1 MNINEEAVL
10 SNLKLED
17 LEDNQKAIAE
27 AIGIEN
33 FAKLVIYAGGD
44 CYYIPTITKFKTKLM
59 KRFIKESKKNINAYN
74 RRELI
79 RQFGVCRKTVDEVFA
94 EVRREVREEQDI
106 QLNFGV

>member
-10 SNLKLED
+10 SNLRLED

-44 CYYIPTITKFKTKLM
+44 CYYIPTVTKFKTKLM
-59 KRFIKESKKNINAYN
+59 KRYIKESKKNINAHN

-79 RQFGVCRKTVDEVFA
+79 RLFGVCRKTVDEVFA
-94 EVRREVREEQDI
+94 DVKQEILNEQEI
-106 QLNFGV
+106 KLNFG